1 MEHKLIVRVFPDSF
15 PPEEDVTAVERLRGS
30 LAEKVVDADLDEFN
44 VFFKDVLKNAP
55 LTGVER
61 AAIKT
66 YLGWK
71 LGVFQNR
78 G

>member
-1 MEHKLIVRVFPDSF
+1 MEHKLIVRVVPDTF
-15 PPEEDVTAVERLRGS
+15 PPEERLRGS
-30 LAEKVVDADLDEFN
+30 LAEKVVDADITDFNSFFVDE
-44 VFFKDVLKNAP
+44 LKNAP
-55 LTGVER
+55 LTGAER

-71 LGVFQNR
+71 LGVYVR

>member
-1 MEHKLIVRVFPDSF
+1 MEHKLIVRVVPDTF

-30 LAEKVVDADLDEFN
+30 LAEKVVDADITDFNSFFVDE
-44 VFFKDVLKNAP
+44 LKNAP
-55 LTGVER
+55 LTGAER

-71 LGVFQNR
+71 LGVYVR

>member
-1 MEHKLIVRVFPDSF
+1 MEHKLIVRVVPDSF

-30 LAEKVVDADLDEFN
+30 LAEKVVDADIDDFN
-44 VFFKDVLKNAP
+44 SFFQSELKNAP
-55 LTGVER
+55 MTGAER
-61 AAIKT
+61 AIIKT

-71 LGVFQNR
+71 LGLYSR